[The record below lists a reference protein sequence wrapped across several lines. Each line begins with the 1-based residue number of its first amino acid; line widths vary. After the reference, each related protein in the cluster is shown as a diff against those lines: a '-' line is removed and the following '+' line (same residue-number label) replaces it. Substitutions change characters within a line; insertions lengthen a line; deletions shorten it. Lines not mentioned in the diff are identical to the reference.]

1 MYGCADT
8 FEHMIN
14 IIPSVVKAP
23 NAFRP
28 DSNIP
33 ENQIFMPVAAGVD
46 PARFNLKIF
55 NRWGEMVF
63 ETNSLNTPWDG
74 TLKNG
79 KDAPQG
85 NYIWISKFFDIQG
98 MERNEKGQVLLIK

>member
-1 MYGCADT
+1 
-8 FEHMIN
+8 MIN
-14 IIPSVVKAP
+14 IIPSIVYAP

-28 DSNIP
+28 NSNIT
-33 ENQIFMPVAAGVD
+33 ENKTFMPVGAGVD

-63 ETNSLNTPWDG
+63 ETSSLYTPWDG

-79 KDAPQG
+79 KEAPQG
-85 NYIWISKFFDIQG
+85 NYVWISKYTDIQG
-98 MERNEKGQVLLIK
+98 IERNEKGQVLLLR